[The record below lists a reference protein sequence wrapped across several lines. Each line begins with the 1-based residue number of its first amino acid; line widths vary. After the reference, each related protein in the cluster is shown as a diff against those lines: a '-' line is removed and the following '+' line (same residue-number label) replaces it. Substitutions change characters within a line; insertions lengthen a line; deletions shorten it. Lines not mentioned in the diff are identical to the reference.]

1 MRAGYLV
8 MTQTSNFQWTSL
20 RVCFTSAAQTGN
32 HNLLCCCL
40 ELYHYKIKSILKV
53 CLLDRVKRVQLILH
67 LGGVTI
73 YCEAGRVV
81 APNAG
86 LGCRTELKDSFIA
99 GLGGTRTLARKLHR
113 NQKQTGHTA

>member
-1 MRAGYLV
+1 M
-8 MTQTSNFQWTSL
+8 
-20 RVCFTSAAQTGN
+20 
-32 HNLLCCCL
+32 
-40 ELYHYKIKSILKV
+40 LKV

-86 LGCRTELKDSFIA
+86 LRRRTELKDSFIA
-99 GLGGTRTLARKLHR
+99 GLAGTGTLARKLHR
-113 NQKQTGHTA
+113 NHKTNRTHSLEGNHNQEQKKAKGLNTHMG